1 MPLTTEHLAAPL
13 NYWPSTGC
21 ISLGTIG
28 AEGETSSKPTFLC
41 FIQSRL
47 VEWSQCEGG
56 IDG

>member
-28 AEGETSSKPTFLC
+28 AEGETSSKPTFYASYSPDL
-41 FIQSRL
+41 SSGPSVR
-47 VEWSQCEGG
+47 VA
-56 IDG
+56 